1 MTPELINLQHE
12 SRRKAARRL
21 RFVLGHLG
29 LVWATLIRLSA
40 LGRWPVRQV
49 MLKQIYFT
57 GTESL
62 FTISLV
68 GLLVGLI
75 VVTQITNLVGRNEL
89 LTIQILIWTIVRELA
104 PLLSAIVII
113 ARSSSAF
120 ASELS
125 AMQVNGEIRSLR
137 CMGISPV
144 SYLVVPRVMAMMLA
158 SIALTFYFQMIS
170 IGTGCGVI
178 ALRMDIPLSNGIVN
192 FFQTI
197 NFSEI
202 VSSFLKSMVFG
213 VLISTV
219 SCYHGLRPKTAA
231 TEIPQAVSQAVIRS
245 LMAVFLADGVI
256 TMLAF

>member
-1 MTPELINLQHE
+1 
-12 SRRKAARRL
+12 
-21 RFVLGHLG
+21 
-29 LVWATLIRLSA
+29 
-40 LGRWPVRQV
+40 

-202 VSSFLKSMVFG
+202 VSSFLKSMVFP
-213 VLISTV
+213 STIG
-219 SCYHGLRPKTAA
+219 CP
-231 TEIPQAVSQAVIRS
+231 IRWGTRIE
-245 LMAVFLADGVI
+245 ARA
-256 TMLAF
+256 